1 MKHIGIITELNPFHN
16 GHAYIIDAAR
26 THFPDKKVILMM
38 SGDYVQRGEPAIF
51 NKYVRTECALSAG
64 ADLVFEIP
72 ALFATASAEHFASA
86 SILSLAATHLVDTLC
101 FGVETNTLSLLQE
114 IAHFLVTEPITYQ
127 HQLKELLA
135 SGLSYAK
142 ARSIALSDHFT
153 DPQFADIMKQP
164 NNILAIEYL
173 KAIERYQLPITPFAI
188 PRIGAGYHDTTL
200 DHTICSASALRHTIK
215 QHSFSSCEELQAYM
229 PDSSYQ
235 ILVNRSDARPLF
247 WNDFLPF
254 LQYAFLY
261 PAQKFNKFCDVSNDF
276 ANQLSAYHL
285 LPDDFDSLLKELSKK
300 HMSDTRIKRCLL
312 NILLMQ
318 TQTQMNYAKANHY
331 VSYLRLLGF
340 RKEASCLLKEMQQTT
355 SIPVIQKV
363 TKARE
368 ILPEET
374 YHTFCNDIRKSHLY
388 NQAFYNRYG
397 ITLPTEYERNV
408 IIYTSSHMIE

>member
-51 NKYVRTECALSAG
+51 NKYIRTECALSAG
-64 ADLVFEIP
+64 ADLIFEIP

-86 SILSLAATHLVDTLC
+86 SLLSLAATHLVDTLC
-101 FGVETNTLSLLQE
+101 FGVETDTLSLLQE
-114 IAHFLVTEPITYQ
+114 IAHFLVTEPVTYQ
-127 HQLKELLA
+127 QQLRELL
-135 SGLSYAK
+135 SCGLSYAK

-153 DPQFADIMKQP
+153 DPQFADIMRQP

-188 PRIGAGYHDTTL
+188 PRTGAGYHDTTL
-200 DHTICSASALRHTIK
+200 NHDICSASALRHTIK
-215 QHSFSSCEELQAYM
+215 QHSFSSYEDLQAYM
-229 PDSSYQ
+229 PDSSYR
-235 ILVNRSDARPLF
+235 ILVDHPDARPLF

-261 PAQKFNKFCDVSNDF
+261 PVQNFNKFCDISNDF
-276 ANQLSAYHL
+276 SNQLSTYHL
-285 LPDDFDSLLKELSKK
+285 LPDDFDSWLNELSKK
-300 HMSDTRIKRCLL
+300 HMSETRIKRCLL

-318 TQTQMNYAKANHY
+318 TQTQMHYAKSNHY

-340 RKEASCLLKEMQQTT
+340 RKESSFLLKEMQQT
-355 SIPVIQKV
+355 SSLPIIQKV
-363 TKARE
+363 TRAKN
-368 ILPEET
+368 ILSEES
-374 YHTFCNDIRKSHLY
+374 YRTFCNDIRKSHLY
-388 NQAFYNRYG
+388 NQAFYNHYG

-408 IIYTSSHMIE
+408 IIYTSSHIIE